1 MEVLSLKKYKVQLS
15 IQAKND
21 YKSIIRYIKYELLE
35 PIIAEKYAKLIKNEL
50 NSLEYQPQK
59 FAIIDYDIIKKYNFR
74 KLIIK
79 NYIAFYRINEDEKI
93 VNVERILYNGTDWKN
108 KL

>member
-1 MEVLSLKKYKVQLS
+1 MKKYKVQLS

-35 PIIAEKYAKLIKNEL
+35 PIIAEKYSKLIKNEL

-59 FAIIDYDIIKKYNFR
+59 FSIIDYDIIKKYNFR

-79 NYIAFYRINEDEKI
+79 NYIAFYRINEDKKI

>member
-1 MEVLSLKKYKVQLS
+1 MKRYKVQLS
-15 IQAKND
+15 NQAKND
-21 YKSIIRYIKYELLE
+21 YKGIIWYIKYQLLE
-35 PIIAEKYAKLIKNEL
+35 PTIAEKYAKLIRNEL
-50 NSLEYQPQK
+50 NNLAYQPQK
-59 FAIIDYDIIKKYNFR
+59 FAVIDYDIIKKYNFR

>member
-59 FAIIDYDIIKKYNFR
+59 FAIIDYDIIKKF
-74 KLIIK
+74 I
-79 NYIAFYRINEDEKI
+79 
-93 VNVERILYNGTDWKN
+93 
-108 KL
+108 

>member
-1 MEVLSLKKYKVQLS
+1 MKKYKVQLS

-59 FAIIDYDIIKKYNFR
+59 FAIIDYDIIKKYDFR

-93 VNVERILYNGTDWKN
+93 VNVERILYNGTEWKN

>member
-15 IQAKND
+15 NQAKED
-21 YKSIIRYIKYELLE
+21 YKSIIRYIKYKLLE
-35 PIIAEKYAKLIKNEL
+35 PNIAERYAELIKNEL
-50 NSLEYQPQK
+50 NTLKNNPQR

-79 NYIAFYRINEDEKI
+79 NYIVFYRINEDTKI
-93 VNVERILYNGTDWKN
+93 VNVERILYDGTNWKN
-108 KL
+108 IL

>member
-1 MEVLSLKKYKVQLS
+1 MEKYKVQLS

-21 YKSIIRYIKYELLE
+21 YKSIIRYIRYELLE
-35 PIIAEKYAKLIKNEL
+35 PIIAEKYAELIRNEL

-59 FAIIDYDIIKKYNFR
+59 FAVIDYDIIKKYNFR

>member
-1 MEVLSLKKYKVQLS
+1 MEVLSLEKYKVQLS

-21 YKSIIRYIKYELLE
+21 YKSIIRYIRYELLE
-35 PIIAEKYAKLIKNEL
+35 PIIAEKYAELIRNEL

-93 VNVERILYNGTDWKN
+93 VNVERILYNGTEWKN

>member
-1 MEVLSLKKYKVQLS
+1 MEVLSLEKYKVQLS

-21 YKSIIRYIKYELLE
+21 YKSIIRYIRYELLE
-35 PIIAEKYAKLIKNEL
+35 PIIAEKYAELIRNEL

-79 NYIAFYRINEDEKI
+79 NYSAFYRINEDEKI

>member
-15 IQAKND
+15 NQAKED
-21 YKSIIRYIKYELLE
+21 YKSIIRYIKYKLLE
-35 PIIAEKYAKLIKNEL
+35 PNIAERYAELIKNEL
-50 NSLEYQPQK
+50 NTLKNNPQR

-79 NYIAFYRINEDEKI
+79 NYIAFYRINEDTKI
-93 VNVERILYNGTDWKN
+93 VNVERILYDGTNWKN
-108 KL
+108 IL

>member
-1 MEVLSLKKYKVQLS
+1 MEKYKVELS

-21 YKSIIRYIKYELLE
+21 YKSIIRYIKYKLSE
-35 PIIAEKYAKLIKNEL
+35 PAIAEKYAKLIKSEL
-50 NSLEYQPQK
+50 DSLEYQPQR
-59 FAIIDYDIIKKYNFR
+59 FAIIDYDIIKEYNFR

-79 NYIAFYRINEDEKI
+79 NYIAFYRIDENKKT
-93 VNVERILYNGTDWKN
+93 VNIERILYGATDWKS

>member
-1 MEVLSLKKYKVQLS
+1 MEKYKVQLS
-15 IQAKND
+15 NKAKDD
-21 YKSIIRYIKYELLE
+21 YKSIIRYIRYELLE
-35 PIIAEKYAKLIKNEL
+35 PNIAEKYAELIRNEL

>member
-21 YKSIIRYIKYELLE
+21 YKSIVRYIKCKLLE
-35 PIIAEKYAKLIKNEL
+35 PIIAEKYAELIRNEL

-79 NYIAFYRINEDEKI
+79 NYIAFYRINEDEKN
-93 VNVERILYNGTDWKN
+93 VNVERILYSGTDWKN

>member
-1 MEVLSLKKYKVQLS
+1 MEEYKIELS
-15 IQAKND
+15 IQAKED
-21 YKSIIRYIKYELLE
+21 YKNIIRYIKYELLE
-35 PIIAEKYAKLIKNEL
+35 PNIAKRYAKLIKNEI
-50 NSLEYQPQK
+50 NSLKYNPRK
-59 FAIIDYDIIKKYNFR
+59 FAIIDYDMIKKYKFR

-93 VNVERILYNGTDWKN
+93 VNVERILYGATDWKN